1 MAKHELSVQL
11 YTLRNETAR
20 DFPGTLRQVAEAG
33 CPAVE
38 FAGFGS
44 HTAAELK
51 KVLDEVGLVTSGLHI
66 GLQLLETQLDKVIE
80 DVQIVGA
87 KDLACPS
94 VPADRRKTADDFRR
108 IGATLSEIG
117 AKCTAAGLRL
127 SYHNHAFEFEQFDGR
142 YALDLLFEAAD
153 PQHLQAQF
161 DLGWIAF
168 AGVDPVSFLRKY
180 SGRAPTVHFKD
191 MIKEPERYDVPVG
204 EGILPIP
211 ELVSAGREGG
221 TEWFVIELD
230 APKEP
235 PIETVR
241 RSAAYLKSLGVQ

>member
-20 DFPGTLRQVAEAG
+20 DFPGTLRQVAETG

-51 KVLDEVGLVTSGLHI
+51 RVLDDVGLVTSGLHI

-80 DVQIVGA
+80 DVQTVGA

-108 IGATLSEIG
+108 IGASLAEIG

-127 SYHNHAFEFEQFDGR
+127 SYHNHAFEF
-142 YALDLLFEAAD
+142 
-153 PQHLQAQF
+153 
-161 DLGWIAF
+161 
-168 AGVDPVSFLRKY
+168 
-180 SGRAPTVHFKD
+180 
-191 MIKEPERYDVPVG
+191 
-204 EGILPIP
+204 
-211 ELVSAGREGG
+211 
-221 TEWFVIELD
+221 
-230 APKEP
+230 
-235 PIETVR
+235 
-241 RSAAYLKSLGVQ
+241 